1 MIILPNNQPRIKLSS
16 AGSVLRERGNQKN
29 ITFLNFEPLANSLS
43 SASTQEHVHGF
54 PVLIDS
60 TPFNTSINTL
70 SSSLLTDPPSTTH
83 DHQSAL
89 LDYPESIDQTL
100 IDQRSST
107 TSNEFSDSLIPEQNQ
122 QTPIGENLN
131 HDPSSV
137 NRDPE
142 TRVKKL
148 YKIKEKDTDSFI
160 SESDSFHSDDSS
172 DDCVTLHPPKI
183 RKPSER
189 ELEILELSDM
199 NLARENPHYNKRSKY
214 EFNLLNLRAYRDN
227 WDCLDYQMQRT
238 IREFINSD
246 LKGNCFKHG
255 MKRINE
261 FYSHLLL
268 LIGVEVW
275 NIRAFNNT
283 DMVSSNLRNKNGNY
297 SMFKTKN
304 TMFDSRSC
312 YERYQKF
319 MKKYS
324 VEDLLKT
331 NNCQIVNFES
341 SEVYRSQNE
350 NSNIN
355 RELYK
360 NFFKENVSILKKL
373 QRSGLITGFLYS
385 NEVSADSILKMR
397 FRPHTHALVFFPKTP
412 VPPDLGSKLKEKD
425 RTLKALEKVHTSFST
440 MEKFVRYM
448 FASYSLSGVY
458 EQEYTHENVLELNK
472 KTVEAH
478 QFLFTLTTGDV
489 QTRSFQRNNHSKI
502 PKRKVG

>member
-16 AGSVLRERGNQKN
+16 AESLLRGQGNQKN
-29 ITFLNFEPLANSLS
+29 ISFLKFDPLAHSLRN
-43 SASTQEHVHGF
+43 ASTQEHVHGF

-60 TPFNTSINTL
+60 TPFNTFNNTL

-89 LDYPESIDQTL
+89 PDHSGSIDQTL

-107 TSNEFSDSLIPEQNQ
+107 ATNEFSDSLLAEQNQ

-142 TRVKKL
+142 TRVKKKYL
-148 YKIKEKDTDSFI
+148 IKEKDTDSFI
-160 SESDSFHSDDSS
+160 SKSDDCHSDDDC
-172 DDCVTLHPPKI
+172 DDTFTLHPPKI

-199 NLARENPHYNKRSKY
+199 NLVRENPHYHKRSKY
-214 EFNLLNLRAYRDN
+214 EFHLLNLRAYRDN

-246 LKGNCFKHG
+246 LKGNCFKYG

-275 NIRAFNNT
+275 NIRTFNNT

-297 SMFKTKN
+297 SMFKTK
-304 TMFDSRSC
+304 RHH
-312 YERYQKF
+312 
-319 MKKYS
+319 
-324 VEDLLKT
+324 V
-331 NNCQIVNFES
+331 
-341 SEVYRSQNE
+341 
-350 NSNIN
+350 
-355 RELYK
+355 
-360 NFFKENVSILKKL
+360 
-373 QRSGLITGFLYS
+373 
-385 NEVSADSILKMR
+385 
-397 FRPHTHALVFFPKTP
+397 
-412 VPPDLGSKLKEKD
+412 
-425 RTLKALEKVHTSFST
+425 
-440 MEKFVRYM
+440 
-448 FASYSLSGVY
+448 
-458 EQEYTHENVLELNK
+458 
-472 KTVEAH
+472 
-478 QFLFTLTTGDV
+478 
-489 QTRSFQRNNHSKI
+489 
-502 PKRKVG
+502 

>member
-16 AGSVLRERGNQKN
+16 AGSVPRERGNQKN
-29 ITFLNFEPLANSLS
+29 ITFLNFDPLAHSLRN
-43 SASTQEHVHGF
+43 ASTQEHVHGS

-60 TPFNTSINTL
+60 TPFNTSKNTL

-83 DHQSAL
+83 DHRSAL
-89 LDYPESIDQTL
+89 PDHSGSIDQTL

-107 TSNEFSDSLIPEQNQ
+107 ATNEFSDSLLAEQNQ

-137 NRDPE
+137 NRGSE
-142 TRVKKL
+142 TRRKKI
-148 YKIKEKDTDSFI
+148 YKIKENDGDSFI
-160 SESDSFHSDDSS
+160 SESDNFHSDASS
-172 DDCVTLHPPKI
+172 DDCVTLHSPKI

-199 NLARENPHYNKRSKY
+199 NLVRENPHYHKRSKY

-227 WDCLDYQMQRT
+227 WDCLDYKMQKN

-246 LKGNCFKHG
+246 LKGNCFKYG
-255 MKRINE
+255 MKKINE

-275 NIRAFNNT
+275 NIRTFNNT

-304 TMFDSRSC
+304 TMFDARSC
-312 YERYQKF
+312 SERYNKF

-324 VEDLLKT
+324 VEELFKT
-331 NNCQIVNFES
+331 NNCQMVNFES

-350 NSNIN
+350 NSNRQ

-360 NFFKENVSILKKL
+360 NFFKENVSTLKRL
-373 QRSGLITGFLYS
+373 QRSGLITSFLYS
-385 NEVSADSILKMR
+385 HEVSADSILKMR
-397 FRPHTHALVFFPKTP
+397 FRPHTHAMVFFPKTP
-412 VPPDLGSKLKEKD
+412 VPPDLGSKLKERD
-425 RTLKALEKVHTSFST
+425 RTLKVLEKVHTSFST
-440 MEKFVRYM
+440 LDKFVRYM

-458 EQEYTHENVLELNK
+458 EREYTDENVLELNK

-478 QFLFTLTTGDV
+478 HFLFSLTTGDV

-502 PKRKVG
+502 PKRTVG

>member
-1 MIILPNNQPRIKLSS
+1 MIILPNNQPRIKLFS
-16 AGSVLRERGNQKN
+16 AESLLRGQGNQKN
-29 ITFLNFEPLANSLS
+29 ISFLKFDPLAHSLRN
-43 SASTQEHVHGF
+43 ASTQEHVHGS

-60 TPFNTSINTL
+60 TPFNTSNNTL

-89 LDYPESIDQTL
+89 PDHSRSIHPTL

-107 TSNEFSDSLIPEQNQ
+107 TTNEFSDSLLAEQNQ

-131 HDPSSV
+131 HDPSLV

-142 TRVKKL
+142 TRVKKKYL
-148 YKIKEKDTDSFI
+148 IKENDGDSFI
-160 SESDSFHSDDSS
+160 SESNTSHSDDSS

-199 NLARENPHYNKRSKY
+199 NLVRENPHYHKRSKY

-227 WDCLDYQMQRT
+227 WDCLDYKMQRT

-246 LKGNCFKHG
+246 LKGNCFKYG

-268 LIGVEVW
+268 LTGVEVW
-275 NIRAFNNT
+275 NIRSFNNT

-304 TMFDSRSC
+304 TMFDARSC
-312 YERYQKF
+312 SERYNKF

-324 VEDLLKT
+324 VEDLFKT

-341 SEVYRSQNE
+341 SELYGFQTECSDR
-350 NSNIN
+350 N

-360 NFFKENVSILKKL
+360 NFFKGNVSTLKKL

-385 NEVSADSILKMR
+385 HEVSADSILKMR

-412 VPPDLGSKLKEKD
+412 VPPDLGSKLKENT
-425 RTLKALEKVHTSFST
+425 RTLKVLDKVHTSFST
-440 MEKFVRYM
+440 LDKFVRYM
-448 FASYSLSGVY
+448 FASYSLSSVY
-458 EQEYTHENVLELNK
+458 EQEYTDENVLELNK

-478 QFLFTLTTGDV
+478 HFLFSLTTGDV

>member
-16 AGSVLRERGNQKN
+16 AGSLLRGEGNQKN
-29 ITFLNFEPLANSLS
+29 ITFLNFEPLANSLNS
-43 SASTQEHVHGF
+43 VSTQEHVHGF
-54 PVLIDS
+54 PVLINS
-60 TPFNTSINTL
+60 TLFNTSNNTL
-70 SSSLLTDPPSTTH
+70 SSSLLTDPPSTAH

-89 LDYPESIDQTL
+89 LDYSESIDQTL

-107 TSNEFSDSLIPEQNQ
+107 ATNEFSDSLLAEQDQ
-122 QTPIGENLN
+122 QTPVGENLD
-131 HDPSSV
+131 HDTRLV
-137 NRDPE
+137 NRGSE
-142 TRVKKL
+142 TRIKKI
-148 YKIKEKDTDSFI
+148 YKIKENDGDSFI

-199 NLARENPHYNKRSKY
+199 NLVRENPHYNKRSKY

-227 WDCLDYQMQRT
+227 WDCLDYQIQRT

-324 VEDLLKT
+324 VKDLFKT

-360 NFFKENVSILKKL
+360 KFFKGNVRTLKRL

-385 NEVSADSILKMR
+385 NEVSADSILEMR

-440 MEKFVRYM
+440 LEEFVRYM
-448 FASYSLSGVY
+448 FASYSLCGVY
-458 EQEYTHENVLELNK
+458 EREYTHENVLELNK

-478 QFLFTLTTGDV
+478 HFLFSLTTGDV

>member
-1 MIILPNNQPRIKLSS
+1 
-16 AGSVLRERGNQKN
+16 
-29 ITFLNFEPLANSLS
+29 
-43 SASTQEHVHGF
+43 
-54 PVLIDS
+54 
-60 TPFNTSINTL
+60 
-70 SSSLLTDPPSTTH
+70 
-83 DHQSAL
+83 
-89 LDYPESIDQTL
+89 
-100 IDQRSST
+100 
-107 TSNEFSDSLIPEQNQ
+107 
-122 QTPIGENLN
+122 
-131 HDPSSV
+131 V

>member
-16 AGSVLRERGNQKN
+16 AESLLRGQGNQKN
-29 ITFLNFEPLANSLS
+29 ISFLKFDPLAHSLRN
-43 SASTQEHVHGF
+43 ASTQEHVHGS

-60 TPFNTSINTL
+60 TPFNTSNNTL
-70 SSSLLTDPPSTTH
+70 SSSLLTDPTSTTH

-89 LDYPESIDQTL
+89 PDHSGSIDQTL

-107 TSNEFSDSLIPEQNQ
+107 ATNEFSDSLLAEQNQ

-131 HDPSSV
+131 HDLSLV

-142 TRVKKL
+142 TRIKKKYL
-148 YKIKEKDTDSFI
+148 IKENDGDSFI
-160 SESDSFHSDDSS
+160 SESNTSHSDDSS

-199 NLARENPHYNKRSKY
+199 NLVRENPHYHKRSKY

-227 WDCLDYQMQRT
+227 WDCLDYKMQRT

-246 LKGNCFKHG
+246 LKGNCFKYG

-304 TMFDSRSC
+304 TMFDARSC
-312 YERYQKF
+312 SERYNKF
-319 MKKYS
+319 MNKYS
-324 VEDLLKT
+324 VEDLFKT

-341 SEVYRSQNE
+341 SELYGFQTECSDR
-350 NSNIN
+350 N

-360 NFFKENVSILKKL
+360 NFFKGNVSTLKRL
-373 QRSGLITGFLYS
+373 QRSGLITSFLYS
-385 NEVSADSILKMR
+385 HEVSADSILKMR
-397 FRPHTHALVFFPKTP
+397 FRPHTHAMVFFPKTS
-412 VPPDLGSKLKEKD
+412 VPPDLGSKLKERD
-425 RTLKALEKVHTSFST
+425 RTLKVLEKVHTSFST
-440 MEKFVRYM
+440 LEKFVRYM
-448 FASYSLSGVY
+448 FASYSLCGVY

-478 QFLFTLTTGDV
+478 HFLFSLTTGDV

-502 PKRKVG
+502 PKRTVG